1 MRNNVHLFL
10 ILFINLS
17 GNAQKIYGDWV
28 KTKVEYIDSSELPNE
43 NELKYHYLR
52 YTFESSDKYFMSL
65 SFDNKG
71 TALLFALNKNVLEIK
86 NSFGYTTNS
95 FLVSKL
101 TRDELVLI
109 QRGRTS
115 FSDKDCIRLYFIK
128 ESVFQKMLPVR
139 PSDILFINK
148 GDTVYKACEKICA
161 KFQGNKSFYDFCPE
175 NIPEKKAV
183 SATNSFFLATFIV
196 RKTGIIDDVRILEN
210 INERF
215 EKQFREALQKSRRFW
230 AAAELNGRKVDVQ
243 IEQSFKFVSS
253 GKFLPMYDF
262 DQKGKMAMKSSDYN
276 AALYYFDLA
285 LENSPEDY
293 SILYNRAIC
302 ELNLGNKS
310 AACEDL
316 KKVKGSGMNVDE
328 LIDKECK

>member
-139 PSDILFINK
+139 PSDILFIN
-148 GDTVYKACEKICA
+148 
-161 KFQGNKSFYDFCPE
+161 S
-175 NIPEKKAV
+175 
-183 SATNSFFLATFIV
+183 
-196 RKTGIIDDVRILEN
+196 
-210 INERF
+210 
-215 EKQFREALQKSRRFW
+215 RE
-230 AAAELNGRKVDVQ
+230 
-243 IEQSFKFVSS
+243 
-253 GKFLPMYDF
+253 
-262 DQKGKMAMKSSDYN
+262 
-276 AALYYFDLA
+276 
-285 LENSPEDY
+285 
-293 SILYNRAIC
+293 
-302 ELNLGNKS
+302 
-310 AACEDL
+310 
-316 KKVKGSGMNVDE
+316 
-328 LIDKECK
+328 

>member
-1 MRNNVHLFL
+1 
-10 ILFINLS
+10 
-17 GNAQKIYGDWV
+17 
-28 KTKVEYIDSSELPNE
+28 
-43 NELKYHYLR
+43 
-52 YTFESSDKYFMSL
+52 
-65 SFDNKG
+65 
-71 TALLFALNKNVLEIK
+71 
-86 NSFGYTTNS
+86 
-95 FLVSKL
+95 
-101 TRDELVLI
+101 
-109 QRGRTS
+109 
-115 FSDKDCIRLYFIK
+115 
-128 ESVFQKMLPVR
+128 
-139 PSDILFINK
+139 
-148 GDTVYKACEKICA
+148 
-161 KFQGNKSFYDFCPE
+161 
-175 NIPEKKAV
+175 
-183 SATNSFFLATFIV
+183 V